1 LSSFV
6 FSTEPLFGAPRRRG
20 SRWAQPDRRVSRHGL
35 RKAGA
40 TIAAEN
46 GATAHQLMSIFG
58 RSTLK
63 QAEIYTK
70 AAQQK
75 LLAAS
80 GMSLIVPGT

>member
-1 LSSFV
+1 
-6 FSTEPLFGAPRRRG
+6 
-20 SRWAQPDRRVSRHGL
+20 
-35 RKAGA
+35 
-40 TIAAEN
+40 
-46 GATAHQLMSIFG
+46 MSIFG